1 MRGLV
6 RLAWVW
12 AALSAAVS
20 AQGAVVYSNGLGGDA
35 FTNPTTANLGQA
47 VGSSGWYYNNVRNS
61 GVVGINGTYARN
73 GNGSAYLETQFGPGG
88 SSSKADIEYLAG
100 GTSLFGNFVST
111 GVLGRL
117 GDLRA
122 LSYEWYRDAA
132 STNSA
137 VQHPVI
143 RILLDADG
151 DLSTIGD
158 RGGLVF
164 ERAYNGGVVPT
175 NTWVFDDVFAYNGG
189 SGANVWNFGLGLGFA
204 FGGYGKSLSDWIN
217 GLVSSSVNAN
227 SAVLGFSLGVGSG
240 WGPFKGAVDT
250 VKFGFAGLAASET
263 NFETAVV
270 PAPAAMLL
278 GLVGLSGLTVVRR
291 SQR

>member
-1 MRGLV
+1 MQGIV
-6 RLAWVW
+6 RLAWAW
-12 AALSAAVS
+12 AAFGAVVT

-35 FTNPTTANLGQA
+35 FTNPTTVNLGQG
-47 VGSSGWYYNNVRNS
+47 VGGSGWYYNNVRNS

-88 SSSKADIEYLAG
+88 NSSKADVEYLAG
-100 GTSLFGNFVST
+100 GTNVFSNFVAT

-117 GDLRA
+117 GDLTS
-122 LSYEWYRDAA
+122 LSYEWYRDAV

-151 DLSTIGD
+151 DLSTTGD

-175 NTWVFDDVFAYNGG
+175 NTWVFDDIFAYNGG
-189 SGANVWNFGLGLGFA
+189 LGANVWNFGLGLGFA
-204 FGGYGKSLSDWIN
+204 FGGYNNSLSNWTN
-217 GLVSSSVNAN
+217 GLVSSSVNAD

-250 VKFGFAGLAASET
+250 VTFGFVGSAVSET
-263 NFETAVV
+263 NFEVV
-270 PAPAAMLL
+270 PEPGAGLL
-278 GLVGLSGLTVVRR
+278 GLVGLLGLTLVRR